1 MKVTTY
7 NREQTLKVSAGG
19 HEPLKRG
26 EWNWPAKKLPFHT
39 MDVSDAVTQDA
50 LMPDDTSAELARL
63 LVEIGWSQRELARRL
78 NVTES
83 TTRSW
88 ASGRR
93 ECHFTVLEWLRGI
106 QVQP

>member
-1 MKVTTY
+1 
-7 NREQTLKVSAGG
+7 
-19 HEPLKRG
+19 
-26 EWNWPAKKLPFHT
+26 
-39 MDVSDAVTQDA
+39 
-50 LMPDDTSAELARL
+50 MPDDTSAELARL

-106 QVQP
+106 RDRMYAGPQYPHGWDRTDARC